1 MDNYI
6 NIKGVCAITKL
17 KEPTIRKYISCDLI
31 PYIRVGRLIRFRP
44 SQIEAW
50 LLRKERNTVVTG
62 EQSAAEVSGGELF
75 AGLVKSEE

>member
-1 MDNYI
+1 VEQYI

-17 KEPTIRKYISCDLI
+17 KEPTIRKYISGDLI
-31 PYIRVGRLIRFRP
+31 PYVRVGRLIRFRE

-50 LLRKERNTVVTG
+50 LLSKEKNTVVTG

-75 AGLVKSEE
+75 AGL

>member
-1 MDNYI
+1 MDNYLD
-6 NIKGVCAITKL
+6 IKGVCAITKM
-17 KEPTIRKYISCDLI
+17 KEPTIRKYISGDLI

-50 LLRKERNTVVTG
+50 LLSKERNTVVTG

-75 AGLVKSEE
+75 AGL

>member
-1 MDNYI
+1 VEQYI

-17 KEPTIRKYISCDLI
+17 KEPTIRKYISGDLI
-31 PYIRVGRLIRFRP
+31 PYVHVGRLIRFRP

-50 LLRKERNTVVTG
+50 LLSKERNTVVTG

-75 AGLVKSEE
+75 AGL